1 MNALRLWS
9 FWRVLVVSG
18 GWILLCVLLIAAWF
32 AVQLRG
38 LTAASTSGSGG
49 IGAVS
54 VGINLFTL
62 LIPFGPPIV
71 LFVAWLIARW
81 SQA

>member
-1 MNALRLWS
+1 MQILRLWS
-9 FWRVLVVSG
+9 IWKVLSVSG
-18 GWILLCVLLIAAWF
+18 GWVLLCILFLVVRF
-32 AVQLRG
+32 AIQVRG
-38 LTAASTSGSGG
+38 LWAASSAGSGG

-54 VGINLFTL
+54 VGINPITL

-71 LFVAWLIARW
+71 LIVAWLIARW

>member
-1 MNALRLWS
+1 MHLLRLWS
-9 FWRVLVVSG
+9 VSKVLLISG
-18 GWILLCVLLIAAWF
+18 GWIVLCIVLAAAWMAF
-32 AVQLRG
+32 QVRG
-38 LTAASTSGSGG
+38 LWAASSAGSGG

-54 VGINLFTL
+54 VGINLISL

-71 LFVAWLIARW
+71 LLVAWLVARW